1 MPDVTGRSRV
11 LVLGAGPAGCA
22 AGLALLAR
30 GVDVCVVDRAVF
42 PRDKTCGDALS
53 NRACRLLAGL
63 GIDAARLVDGQGAIR
78 GGVLR
83 FPDGTRLARRYDEP
97 GRIVPRRRLD
107 AALHDALAG
116 AGARLFDGVAVRSLE
131 RSATGGFVASGP
143 RLRWEAETVIAADGP
158 GSVAWRASGRAY
170 PRGRAL
176 GLPITQYLEG
186 VRPGDEPEA
195 SEHWF
200 ETDLPCGYGWA
211 FPAVDGRTNV
221 GVWVRADVYTAPRA
235 PLRALLERFLARHPE
250 RFDGARPVSPPRAW
264 PLPLAPAPWS
274 RAEPGLLLAGDAAAL
289 ADPLSGE
296 GLWQALR
303 SGQLAAEAV
312 AGESGDDAGRRTA
325 AARYARTCTRELG
338 REAAWRSRAQDALR
352 LVVERGWYR
361 RRPVRTALDLAYG
374 RGLLERMKTL
384 RR

>member
-22 AGLALLAR
+22 AGLALRAR
-30 GVDVCVVDRAVF
+30 GIDVCVVDRAVF

-53 NRACRLLAGL
+53 NHACRLLAGL
-63 GIDAARLVDGQGAIR
+63 GIDAARLVDGQGAVR
-78 GGVLR
+78 GGVVR

-116 AGARLFDGVAVRSLE
+116 AGARLFDGVAVQSLE
-131 RSATGGFVASGP
+131 RSATGTFVASGP

-176 GLPITQYLEG
+176 GLPVTQYLEG
-186 VRPGDEPEA
+186 VRASDEPETG
-195 SEHWF
+195 EHWF

-221 GVWVRADVYTAPRA
+221 GIWVRADVHDARRA
-235 PLRALLERFLARHPE
+235 PLRSLLERFLARHPE
-250 RFDGARPVSPPRAW
+250 RFDGARPVSPVRAW

-312 AGESGDDAGRRTA
+312 AGDAGGETGRRQA
-325 AARYARTCTRELG
+325 AAAYLRACTREFG
-338 REAAWRSRAQDALR
+338 REAWLRAHAPDALR

-361 RRPVRTALDLAYG
+361 RRPLRAVLDLAYG
-374 RGLLERMKTL
+374 RGLLDRLKTF